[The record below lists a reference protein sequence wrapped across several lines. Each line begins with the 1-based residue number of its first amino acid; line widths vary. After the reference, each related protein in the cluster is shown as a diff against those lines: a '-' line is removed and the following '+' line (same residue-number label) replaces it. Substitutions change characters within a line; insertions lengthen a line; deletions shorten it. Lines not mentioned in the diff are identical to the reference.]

1 MRLVLILII
10 GLIAI
15 SATYAWSNLSSGQA
29 QANKIEQVS
38 KIDESN
44 KIAQFKTITTPIN
57 ANSNS
62 SSTSTATHMAK
73 PAAAASSTAAP
84 SDTDAA
90 TGIVGLT
97 NATATT
103 ETPPAVIDGHA
114 TTLNAA
120 RITAR
125 SSAGKADPFTP
136 LDQVIKENEPKK
148 AASKIP
154 AFATGLSVP
163 PPPPSVINPF
173 GSHDESRPGQLNSG
187 LDLGELPMPP
197 DNAGINHKVELVGI
211 VGDRAIFAIKDS
223 LLRRRHHWPRTFTL
237 AIGQSFENLK
247 LKAIKD
253 ESAVVEEDGQTFS
266 KQMPVIK

>member
-1 MRLVLILII
+1 MRLVLILIF

-38 KIDESN
+38 KIAEGN
-44 KIAQFKTITTPIN
+44 KIAQFKTITTTTT
-57 ANSNS
+57 S
-62 SSTSTATHMAK
+62 SSTSSATHTTK
-73 PAAAASSTAAP
+73 PAAASGAASGPA
-84 SDTDAA
+84 
-90 TGIVGLT
+90 GMVGLT
-97 NATATT
+97 NTTGTA

-114 TTLNAA
+114 TTLDAA

-148 AASKIP
+148 AVSKIP

-247 LKAIKD
+247 LTAIKD

-266 KQMPVIK
+266 KQMPVIKITNN

>member
-1 MRLVLILII
+1 MRLVLILIF

-38 KIDESN
+38 KIAEGN
-44 KIAQFKTITTPIN
+44 KIAQFKTTTTT
-57 ANSNS
+57 S
-62 SSTSTATHMAK
+62 SSTSTATHTTK
-73 PAAAASSTAAP
+73 PAATAAS
-84 SDTDAA
+84 TDAA
-90 TGIVGLT
+90 SGAPNGPAGQAGMIGLT
-97 NATATT
+97 NTTGTA

-114 TTLNAA
+114 TTLDAA

-125 SSAGKADPFTP
+125 SSTGKADPFTP

-247 LKAIKD
+247 LTAIKD

>member
-1 MRLVLILII
+1 MRLALILIF

-38 KIDESN
+38 KIAEAN
-44 KIAQFKTITTPIN
+44 KIAQFKTSTTTT
-57 ANSNS
+57 S
-62 SSTSTATHMAK
+62 SSTSTATHTIK
-73 PAAAASSTAAP
+73 PAAPAASTAAASGAANGP
-84 SDTDAA
+84 S
-90 TGIVGLT
+90 GMVGLT
-97 NATATT
+97 NDTATT

-114 TTLNAA
+114 TSLDAA

-163 PPPPSVINPF
+163 PPPPGVVNPF

-247 LKAIKD
+247 LTAIKD
-253 ESAVVEEDGQTFS
+253 ESALVEENGQTFS

>member
-1 MRLVLILII
+1 
-10 GLIAI
+10 LIAI

-38 KIDESN
+38 KIAEGN
-44 KIAQFKTITTPIN
+44 KIAQFKTITT
-57 ANSNS
+57 STR
-62 SSTSTATHMAK
+62 STSGSEAPHTAK
-73 PAAAASSTAAP
+73 PNAAEASA
-84 SDTDAA
+84 
-90 TGIVGLT
+90 
-97 NATATT
+97 ATATT
-103 ETPPAVIDGHA
+103 ALTDTKAASETAPAVIDGHA
-114 TTLNAA
+114 TTLDAA

-125 SSAGKADPFTP
+125 SSTGKADPFTP

-247 LKAIKD
+247 LTAIKD
-253 ESAVVEEDGQTFS
+253 ESALVEEDGQTFS
-266 KQMPVIK
+266 KQMPVIR

>member
-1 MRLVLILII
+1 MRLVLILIF

-38 KIDESN
+38 KIAEGN
-44 KIAQFKTITTPIN
+44 KIAQFKTITNT
-57 ANSNS
+57 
-62 SSTSTATHMAK
+62 SSTSASAAPHTAK
-73 PAAAASSTAAP
+73 PNAAEASA
-84 SDTDAA
+84 
-90 TGIVGLT
+90 
-97 NATATT
+97 ATATT
-103 ETPPAVIDGHA
+103 AVTDTKAATETAPAVIDGHA
-114 TTLNAA
+114 TTLDAA
-120 RITAR
+120 RISAR

-136 LDQVIKENEPKK
+136 LEQVIKENEPKK

-154 AFATGLSVP
+154 SNATGLTVP

-187 LDLGELPMPP
+187 LELGELPMPP

-247 LKAIKD
+247 LTAIKD
-253 ESAVVEEDGQTFS
+253 ESVVVEEDGQTFS
-266 KQMPVIK
+266 KQMPVVK

>member
-1 MRLVLILII
+1 M
-10 GLIAI
+10 
-15 SATYAWSNLSSGQA
+15 SC
-29 QANKIEQVS
+29 
-38 KIDESN
+38 
-44 KIAQFKTITTPIN
+44 
-57 ANSNS
+57 
-62 SSTSTATHMAK
+62 
-73 PAAAASSTAAP
+73 
-84 SDTDAA
+84 
-90 TGIVGLT
+90 LT
-97 NATATT
+97 NTTGTT
-103 ETPPAVIDGHA
+103 ETAPAVIDGHA
-114 TTLNAA
+114 TTLDAA

-136 LDQVIKENEPKK
+136 LDQVLKENEPKK

-163 PPPPSVINPF
+163 PPPPSVTNPF
-173 GSHDESRPGQLNSG
+173 GTHDESRPGQLNSG

-247 LKAIKD
+247 LTAIKD

>member
-1 MRLVLILII
+1 MRLVLILIF

-38 KIDESN
+38 KIAEGN
-44 KIAQFKTITTPIN
+44 KIAQFKTTTTTT
-57 ANSNS
+57 S
-62 SSTSTATHMAK
+62 SSTSTATHTTK
-73 PAAAASSTAAP
+73 PAATAAS
-84 SDTDAA
+84 TDAA
-90 TGIVGLT
+90 SGAPNGPAGQAGMIGLT
-97 NATATT
+97 NNTGTA
-103 ETPPAVIDGHA
+103 ENPPAVIDGHA
-114 TTLNAA
+114 TTLDAA

-125 SSAGKADPFTP
+125 SSTGKADPFTP

-247 LKAIKD
+247 LTAIKD

>member
-1 MRLVLILII
+1 MRLVLILIF

-38 KIDESN
+38 KIAEGN
-44 KIAQFKTITTPIN
+44 KIAQFKTITTTTT
-57 ANSNS
+57 S
-62 SSTSTATHMAK
+62 SSTSSATHTTK
-73 PAAAASSTAAP
+73 PAAASGAASGPA
-84 SDTDAA
+84 
-90 TGIVGLT
+90 GMVGLT
-97 NATATT
+97 NTTGTA

-114 TTLNAA
+114 TTLDAA

-247 LKAIKD
+247 LTAIKD

>member
-1 MRLVLILII
+1 MRLVLILIF

-38 KIDESN
+38 KIAEGN
-44 KIAQFKTITTPIN
+44 KIAQFKTTTTTT
-57 ANSNS
+57 S
-62 SSTSTATHMAK
+62 SSTSTVTHTTK
-73 PAAAASSTAAP
+73 PAANGPA
-84 SDTDAA
+84 
-90 TGIVGLT
+90 GMVGLT
-97 NATATT
+97 NTT
-103 ETPPAVIDGHA
+103 VTIETPPAVIDGHA
-114 TTLNAA
+114 TTLDAA

-136 LDQVIKENEPKK
+136 LDQAIKENEPKK

-247 LKAIKD
+247 LTAIKD

-266 KQMPVIK
+266 KQMPVVK

>member
-1 MRLVLILII
+1 MRLVLILIF

-38 KIDESN
+38 KIAEGN

-62 SSTSTATHMAK
+62 TSTATHTAK
-73 PAAAASSTAAP
+73 PAASSASTAAA
-84 SDTDAA
+84 SGNANGS
-90 TGIVGLT
+90 TGIAGLT
-97 NATATT
+97 NTTGTT

-114 TTLNAA
+114 TTLDAA

-125 SSAGKADPFTP
+125 SSAGKSDPFTP
-136 LDQVIKENEPKK
+136 LDQVMKEKEPKK
-148 AASKIP
+148 TTSKIP

-163 PPPPSVINPF
+163 PPPPGVTNPF
-173 GSHDESRPGQLNSG
+173 GTHDEVRPGQLNSG